1 MHVINFII
9 AVVAL
14 VFAILAYRRSGGDYA
29 DLKEQVG
36 NLRTRT
42 AEALEKAEKAIRP
55 SHEEEEPPSK
65 PSKKQTPN
73 T

>member
-1 MHVINFII
+1 MTVINFII

-14 VFAILAYRRSGGDYA
+14 VFAILAYRRSGGDYE

-55 SHEEEEPPSK
+55 SEGEKTPPGE
-65 PSKKQTPN
+65 SKKEKPN
-73 T
+73 Q